1 MLAQEAEI
9 NLLSD
14 QGRSLED
21 EIKEK
26 LAEARRAGAGAR
38 ENLKQ
43 EGAQAEA
50 TLLEEVKRQVEV
62 EWATVEKKIKADM
75 AKAREVAA
83 DADPE
88 LCPTAGHQDSG
99 EGTLMNGGRRTGRL
113 RIPAVFWGLGAGL
126 LLAGVAAASEAA
138 HGGGHGGFPRKR
150 FRISSGAPL
159 ISWCSPPS

>member
-1 MLAQEAEI
+1 MIDIDWTLYAQLINFLLLVFLLNVVLFRPIRAIIRDRQAKLLAQEAEI

-43 EGAQAEA
+43 EGAQAET

-75 AKAREVAA
+75 AKARIALQTQA
-83 DADPE
+83 QSFA
-88 LCPTAGHQDSG
+88 Q
-99 EGTLMNGGRRTGRL
+99 
-113 RIPAVFWGLGAGL
+113 
-126 LLAGVAAASEAA
+126 LLATKILGRELS
-138 HGGGHGGFPRKR
+138 
-150 FRISSGAPL
+150 
-159 ISWCSPPS
+159 

>member
-1 MLAQEAEI
+1 MIDIDWTLYAQLINFLLLVFLLNVVLFRPIRSIIRDRQAKILGQEAEI

-26 LAEARRAGAGAR
+26 LVEARRAGAGAR

-50 TLLEEVKRQVEV
+50 TLLEEVKRQAEL

-75 AKAREVAA
+75 AKARASLQTQA
-83 DADPE
+83 QSFA
-88 LCPTAGHQDSG
+88 Q
-99 EGTLMNGGRRTGRL
+99 
-113 RIPAVFWGLGAGL
+113 
-126 LLAGVAAASEAA
+126 LLATKILGRELS
-138 HGGGHGGFPRKR
+138 
-150 FRISSGAPL
+150 
-159 ISWCSPPS
+159 

>member
-1 MLAQEAEI
+1 MIDIDWTLFAQLINFLLLVFLLNVVLFRPIRAIIRDRQAKMLAQEAEI

-14 QGRSLED
+14 QGRSVED

-50 TLLEEVKRQVEV
+50 TLLEEAKRQVEV

-75 AKAREVAA
+75 AKARAA
-83 DADPE
+83 LQTQTQSFA
-88 LCPTAGHQDSG
+88 Q
-99 EGTLMNGGRRTGRL
+99 
-113 RIPAVFWGLGAGL
+113 
-126 LLAGVAAASEAA
+126 LLATKILGRELS
-138 HGGGHGGFPRKR
+138 
-150 FRISSGAPL
+150 
-159 ISWCSPPS
+159 

>member
-1 MLAQEAEI
+1 MIDIDWTLYAQLINFLLLVFLLNVVLFRPIRAIIRDRQAKLLAQEAEI

-14 QGRSLED
+14 QGRSVED
-21 EIKEK
+21 EIREK

-75 AKAREVAA
+75 AKAREALQTQTQSFA
-83 DADPE
+83 
-88 LCPTAGHQDSG
+88 Q
-99 EGTLMNGGRRTGRL
+99 
-113 RIPAVFWGLGAGL
+113 
-126 LLAGVAAASEAA
+126 LLATKILGRELS
-138 HGGGHGGFPRKR
+138 
-150 FRISSGAPL
+150 
-159 ISWCSPPS
+159 